1 MPKKSLSLEGGVLFG
16 NGTLP
21 LFSGSHL
28 LSTGYFYSFKAAG
41 GGGGEAWGVLSAA
54 IFPWLKSFFFSKCQ
68 KQLTN

>member
-41 GGGGEAWGVLSAA
+41 GEKLGG
-54 IFPWLKSFFFSKCQ
+54 F
-68 KQLTN
+68 